1 MIVLV
6 FSRFLDINL
15 NRTKTKFCLTLNYIS
30 DNGYLFVAGKE
41 IYKFKGTLMQ
51 IWKSPYMF
59 VFI

>member
-30 DNGYLFVAGKE
+30 DNSYLFVAGKE

-51 IWKSPYMF
+51 I
-59 VFI
+59 